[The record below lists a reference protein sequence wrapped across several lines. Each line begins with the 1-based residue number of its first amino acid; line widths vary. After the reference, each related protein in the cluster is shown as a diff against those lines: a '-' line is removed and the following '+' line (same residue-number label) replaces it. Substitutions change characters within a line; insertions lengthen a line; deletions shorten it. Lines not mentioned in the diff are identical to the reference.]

1 MMIKNDTFS
10 QKWIIS
16 FYETALLFI
25 TALLILFL
33 SYYTKS
39 FWGDEVLSINL
50 SGQDWGQ
57 FFSTL
62 AEDYHPP
69 VYFILLKIWIGIF
82 SSHEF
87 SLRFFQ
93 IIQGIILFFL
103 TAKLFHK
110 MIGQKPKTDF
120 WLLLLFSSEFFLFIP
135 MIRYYTLAAILTV
148 LSTIQLLNWK
158 TNPTLQK
165 TIILAIIYLIILY
178 TDYPASFIIAI
189 HFFYLLQTDKSLL
202 SRFLIMQLILF
213 FLYLPWLIILY
224 EQIHAIREHGT
235 IADLNFSPMV
245 IPVKIFF
252 SIYAFLFG
260 ETVYPFEFVV
270 IAGILV
276 LLVITI
282 FILKEKLV
290 SFKENY
296 LSFCLITFTGS
307 VLFTSLLTTF
317 ISQHTSFIYT
327 PSRTLFALP
336 FFIIA
341 IGLIL
346 DKLPLIRIKYIILS
360 VIVGINL
367 YGVVNYSLNRHF
379 LMPVYSA
386 PWKEMINS
394 LNGERIPIYSD
405 EPITTEYYI
414 RQMIPH
420 LELIGR
426 EKAND
431 TAFLIKTFLDRGGI
445 VVISSERESS
455 KGELNEEFMTWL
467 SENSYIADEAGYLHY
482 DELYNSF
489 RKVILKRE
497 PIKYK
502 YTIRR
507 YLKHTGI

>member
-1 MMIKNDTFS
+1 M
-10 QKWIIS
+10 
-16 FYETALLFI
+16 
-25 TALLILFL
+25 LFL
-33 SYYTKS
+33 SFYTKS

-50 SGQDWGQ
+50 SGQEWSQ
-57 FFSTL
+57 FFRTL

-82 SSHEF
+82 SNHEF
-87 SLRFFQ
+87 SLRVFQ

-110 MIGQKPKTDF
+110 MTGKKPGIDF
-120 WLLLLFSSEFFLFIP
+120 WLLLLFSSELFLFIP
-135 MIRYYTLAAILTV
+135 MVRYYTLASILTV

-189 HFFYLLQTDKSLL
+189 HFFYLLLTDKSRLT
-202 SRFLIMQLILF
+202 RFLIMQLILF
-213 FLYLPWLIILY
+213 FLYLPWLIILF
-224 EQIHAIREHGT
+224 QQLHAIREHGT
-235 IADLNFSPMV
+235 IADLNFSPLV

-252 SIYAFLFG
+252 SFNAFLFG

-270 IAGILV
+270 IAGIFV
-276 LLVITI
+276 LI
-282 FILKEKLV
+282 FCSIIMLKGKSV
-290 SFKENY
+290 SLKDHY
-296 LSFCLITFTGS
+296 LLFCLMTVCGS
-307 VLFTSLLTTF
+307 VVFTSLLTTF
-317 ISQHTSFIYT
+317 ISRHTSFIYT

-336 FFIIA
+336 FFIISL
-341 IGLIL
+341 GLFI
-346 DKLPLIRIKYIILS
+346 DKIPKIRVKYLFLS
-360 VIVGINL
+360 VIVGINI
-367 YGVVNYSLNRHF
+367 YGIVNYSLNRHF

-394 LNGERIPIYSD
+394 INGERFPIYSD

-414 RQMIPH
+414 RQMLPQ

-431 TAFLIKTFLDRGGI
+431 TVFLKKTFLDRGGI

-467 SENSYIADEAGYLHY
+467 SENSYVADEAGYLYY

-489 RKVILKRE
+489 RKIILKRE

-507 YLKHTGI
+507 YLKQKGI